1 VDEETQKKYVEIKKR
16 LATWGEMITSW
27 AVIAAAVWQ
36 RHWLLLSGGLLV
48 CGSVLLRWIV
58 FPLSRNASALQLSIL
73 RSQPPIPH
81 LQLFSY
87 GVVIIVLLA
96 LGVALLGISRR
107 PLICIAAIF
116 VLISITL
123 PLQIGF
129 ERPGLLLRLTEELR
143 DVSLTR
149 SFTKQFLPEN
159 YGLVQETPAQPE
171 LRTAY
176 GRFSAASSFLGLG
189 WLIFTVGS
197 ILIALYCIAKTP
209 QRRSITAFAIF
220 GLPSAI
226 FLLLLAR
233 PLMAQHYLTR
243 ARIAEA
249 QGYNAIAISNYRRAM
264 SWDRWHR
271 EDIELYAII
280 GDLQR
285 QAGLEENSA
294 ERHVNR
300 ALEFKKANQLDA
312 AIFELGRAAK
322 ARGAIASA
330 ARNESARLHLDL
342 GLALYRSGA
351 VGSAITNWEESI
363 AEKPVQIQAFFFL
376 ARANYDIAHYQAALD
391 AATQVS
397 KMAGLN
403 SVLANSYSL
412 AGDCYTR
419 LGRDVEARQ
428 NYTRSIK
435 LDNDINLWAA
445 IGLIG
450 N

>member
-1 VDEETQKKYVEIKKR
+1 VV
-16 LATWGEMITSW
+16 
-27 AVIAAAVWQ
+27 AAAIWQ
-36 RHWLLLSGGLLV
+36 THWLLLTGAFLV
-48 CGSVLLRWIV
+48 SASVLLRWIV
-58 FPLSRNASALQLSIL
+58 FPLSRNVSALQLSIL
-73 RSQPPIPH
+73 GGQPPVPH
-81 LQLFSY
+81 LQIFSY
-87 GVVIIVLLA
+87 GVVIILLLA
-96 LGVALLGISRR
+96 LGVALLPISAR
-107 PLICIAAIF
+107 PLVF
-116 VLISITL
+116 VATMFVVISGTL
-123 PLQIGF
+123 PVQIAF

-143 DVSLTR
+143 DVSLAR

-159 YGLVQETPAQPE
+159 YGYVQETPSQPE

-176 GRFSAASSFLGLG
+176 GRFNAASSFLGLG
-189 WLIFTVGS
+189 WLIFTLGS
-197 ILIALYCIAKTP
+197 TLIALYCIAKGA
-209 QRRSITAFAIF
+209 RRRRMTAFAIF
-220 GLPSAI
+220 GTPVAVFI
-226 FLLLLAR
+226 LLLAR
-233 PLMAQHYLTR
+233 PLIAQHYLTR
-243 ARIAEA
+243 ARIAQA
-249 QGYNAIAISNYRRAM
+249 QGYNTIAITNYRRAM

-271 EDIELYAII
+271 EDVELYAVI

-285 QAGLEENSA
+285 EAGLDENSP

-322 ARGAIASA
+322 AGGAIALA

-351 VGSAITNWEESI
+351 VGSAITDWEESL
-363 AEKPVQIQAFFFL
+363 AEKPAQIQCYFYL
-376 ARANYDIAHYQAALD
+376 ARANYDIAHYQPALD

-397 KMAGLN
+397 RMAGSN
-403 SVLANSYSL
+403 SILANSYSL